1 MWRGVAIFLLIP
13 LFIILLSHRF
23 KFDDDR
29 VVPVTQKEAMD
40 DNFGGEMVSKTGAK
54 TLKRYTNAYMLVY
67 VRNSDIDWILE
78 PVTEEDIPSHLRK

>member
-1 MWRGVAIFLLIP
+1 
-13 LFIILLSHRF
+13 
-23 KFDDDR
+23 
-29 VVPVTQKEAMD
+29 MD